1 MVKELS
7 FIQEM
12 EADKLILKKIL
23 EQIKEDLS
31 SFKITGKLKQSIIT
45 SPSVDL
51 NFSDYEKSGGI
62 SISYGTRSPKQKTQ
76 YIFDEKKQYIDSIWN
91 KFSENL
97 SVNEKKNILGLIE
110 YSVNELLSSFSDGTE
125 LLDVEDVINRFI
137 DECEDKPIQISIK
150 IKVNGL
156 YLMGV
161 DQLYADIEDLKISI
175 RKPNEE
181 DFDFFQGVLS
191 FLQQIPSAI
200 INLDLKIKPTELEND
215 FKTGYGLIFAI
226 AERIIFSIRMFKL
239 GSINIIEKSASCNSV
254 RNLLSIMNYAG
265 FPNRSVD
272 IFSKYKCG
280 LDKYGFEQLLK
291 IISFMYSHLKLSKD
305 ANGRNNLITPLSYNF
320 YCDALSETI
329 PSSKRIAY
337 IIIGLESIY
346 STIDDRDELSYK
358 LRIRCAKIMSL
369 IGYDSKNVANII
381 KIAYSIR
388 SSFAHGKNI
397 KNIDKKLTK
406 YNIKSVDEF
415 ETLLINYLRISIILE
430 ISLENKDSFLTD
442 LDNALI
448 KDNDEFNKKYLK
460 NAIFNQLNY

>member
-156 YLMGV
+156 YLIGV
-161 DQLYADIEDLKISI
+161 DRLDADIEDLKISI
-175 RKPNEE
+175 KKPNEE

-191 FLQQIPSAI
+191 FRQQIPSAI
-200 INLDLKIKPTELEND
+200 INLDLKIKPTELQND

-239 GSINIIEKSASCNSV
+239 GSINIIEKSVYCNSV
-254 RNLLSIMNYAG
+254 RNLLGIMNYAG

-272 IFSKYKCG
+272 IFSKYKHD
-280 LDKYGFEQLLK
+280 LDQYGFEQLLK
-291 IISFMYSHLKLSKD
+291 VISFIYSRLKLSKD